1 MPVVVQTA
9 SWLSICA
16 CGATACDAVE
26 RNGSFCETLT
36 RSAHYRGIRSAMERI
51 GSAPALP
58 FDMTDEP
65 HSLAESLHERAIH
78 VSPIRM
84 TRRTRMTMSQFKSR
98 STGRKMALAILAAFV
113 STAGANA
120 ADLGGNCCA
129 DLEERIAELEA
140 TTARKGNRKV
150 SLTVSGYVA
159 QEITYWNDGGEKNI
173 YLHGLGPTQATHV
186 KFNGQAQIMPGVTAG
201 YMLRIQNLDDNP
213 FGRAGAAAMN
223 QDNDNF
229 SQGLN
234 VQMSYWYLQSKD
246 LGKLSVGRGPMA
258 AKSAAMFTDQ
268 SGSQLISN
276 YTFFSGFP
284 NFVIRSGGNLV
295 PATLTWGQL
304 AFCYHQSVPIG
315 GDCNGV
321 VMNGVRYDTP
331 VFAGF
336 SASAS
341 WGEDDVW
348 DVAARYAGE
357 MGGFKLAFGV
367 GYSQASDENTAVVN
381 ANIIQKDSNVFQVGG
396 YIQHLATGLF
406 VHAAYGREDNSG
418 TRIAVGTGT
427 PLDSDHWY
435 VKAGLRQKWT
445 ALGATVLFADYA
457 EYNDQLGT
465 DAIALGAT
473 SGTLERY
480 GFGISQE
487 IDAAAMSIYLK
498 YQHADAEI
506 TGIPAAIGGLDNL
519 GLISVGGIFNF

>member
-1 MPVVVQTA
+1 M
-9 SWLSICA
+9 
-16 CGATACDAVE
+16 
-26 RNGSFCETLT
+26 T
-36 RSAHYRGIRSAMERI
+36 RSSVRI
-51 GSAPALP
+51 VRAAL
-58 FDMTDEP
+58 F
-65 HSLAESLHERAIH
+65 
-78 VSPIRM
+78 
-84 TRRTRMTMSQFKSR
+84 
-98 STGRKMALAILAAFV
+98 LAALHAAAGFV
-113 STAGANA
+113 SSAGA

-159 QEITYWNDGGEKNI
+159 QEITYWNDGGETNI

-186 KFNGQAQIMPGVTAG
+186 KFNGQAQVMPGVTAG

-234 VQMSYWYLQSKD
+234 VQMSFWYVQSKE
-246 LGKLSVGRGPMA
+246 LGKVSVGRGPMA

-268 SGSQLISN
+268 SGTQLISN

-284 NFVIRSGGNLV
+284 NFTIRSGGNLV
-295 PATLTWGQL
+295 PANLTWGQL
-304 AFCYHQSVPIG
+304 AYCYHQSAPIG
-315 GDCNGV
+315 GDCNGL

-367 GYSQASDENTAVVN
+367 GYSAATDENTAVVN
-381 ANIIQKDSNVFQVGG
+381 ANIIHKDSGVFQAGG
-396 YIQHLATGLF
+396 YVQHIATGLF
-406 VHAAYGREDNSG
+406 AHAAYGREDNSN
-418 TRIAVGTGT
+418 TVIAVGAGT
-427 PLDSDHWY
+427 PPDSDHCY
-435 VKAGLRQKWT
+435 VKAGVRQKWT
-445 ALGATVLFADYA
+445 PLGATVLWGDYA

-473 SGTLERY
+473 SSTLKRY
-480 GFGISQE
+480 GLGVSQE
-487 IDAAAMSIYLK
+487 IDAAAMSVYLK
-498 YQHADAEI
+498 YQRSTADI
-506 TGIPAAIGGLDNL
+506 TGIPAAIGSLDDL
-519 GLISVGGIFNF
+519 DLVSAGAIINF